1 MLKHSARTLINYSKS
16 VMSHTRDITV
26 IHTIDKRIFFDIPL
40 MSGGQEKGMQVETVR
55 VEDGRLIVITKP
67 SAPMA

>member
-1 MLKHSARTLINYSKS
+1 MLKHSAKTLINYSKS

-40 MSGGQEKGMQVETVR
+40 MSGGQEKGMLVETVR
-55 VEDGRLIVITKP
+55 VEDGRLIVIAKP
-67 SAPMA
+67 SPAPA

>member
-1 MLKHSARTLINYSKS
+1 MLVKTLINYSKS

-40 MSGGQEKGMQVETVR
+40 YFEKGMQVETVR
-55 VEDGRLIVITKP
+55 VEDGRLIVIAKP
-67 SAPMA
+67 SPVPA

>member
-1 MLKHSARTLINYSKS
+1 MLQRMVINYAKA

-40 MSGGQEKGMQVETVR
+40 HFEKGMVVETVR
-55 VEDGRLIVITKP
+55 VESGRLIIIAKHGLNK
-67 SAPMA
+67 S

>member
-1 MLKHSARTLINYSKS
+1 
-16 VMSHTRDITV
+16 MSHTRDITV

-55 VEDGRLIVITKP
+55 VEDGRLIVIAKP
-67 SAPMA
+67 SPVTA